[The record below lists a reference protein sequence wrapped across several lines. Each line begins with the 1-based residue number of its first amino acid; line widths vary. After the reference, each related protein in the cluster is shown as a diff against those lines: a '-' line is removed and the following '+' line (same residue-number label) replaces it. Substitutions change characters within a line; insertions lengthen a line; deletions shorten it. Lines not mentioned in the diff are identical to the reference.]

1 MEGILVKKRNDQTK
15 LRKQV
20 SDLQEKIRVL
30 TQKLSA
36 KKLVVDVLTQEI
48 ETLTKGYK
56 GFGVVLVTSHNFLGL
71 YEFRDRTCP
80 PVMAR
85 HADES

>member
-1 MEGILVKKRNDQTK
+1 MK

-20 SDLQEKIRVL
+20 SDLYGKIRVF

-36 KKLVVDVLTQEI
+36 KELVLDVLTQEI

-71 YEFRDRTCP
+71 YEFRDCICP
-80 PVMAR
+80 PFIAR